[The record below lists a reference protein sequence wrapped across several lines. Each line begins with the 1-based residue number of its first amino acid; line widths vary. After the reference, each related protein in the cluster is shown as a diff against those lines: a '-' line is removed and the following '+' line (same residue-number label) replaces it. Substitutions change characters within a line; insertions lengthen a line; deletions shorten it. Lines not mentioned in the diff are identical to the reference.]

1 VRRWCVLYKVL
12 FGPANLFSP
21 EILAFLIGCAL
32 PSLYIAY
39 TDAKSYTI
47 YDKASLPIILAGLVN
62 AIHAGSLPS
71 ALAGGTLGFG
81 LMFVLAAAGGAGGG
95 DVKYAAGLGLWLGFP
110 DTVHA
115 LLIAAVIGAAWGALR
130 LARAGILRERLKA
143 LAAGVYLRVFCG
155 VKGAVPLQKI
165 PDDPD
170 APLPAGVVPFGTCIA
185 ATVWA
190 VWLQSLIFKGVV

>member
-1 VRRWCVLYKVL
+1 MQMSTENMSL
-12 FGPANLFSP
+12 
-21 EILAFLIGCAL
+21 LIGLLL
-32 PSLYIAY
+32 PSAYIAY

-62 AIHAGSLPS
+62 AIRASDLPM
-71 ALAGGTLGFG
+71 ALMGGAFGFG
-81 LMFVLAAAGGAGGG
+81 LMFALAAAGGAGGG

-115 LLIAAVIGAAWGALR
+115 LLFAVVIGTAWGTVR
-130 LARAGILRERLKA
+130 LARAGVLRERLKA
-143 LAAGVYLRVFCG
+143 LAAGVYLGVFCG

-170 APLPAGVVPFGTCIA
+170 APLPAGVVPFGTCMA
-185 ATVWA
+185 AGAWV
-190 VWLQSLIFKGVV
+190 VWLFTLAVRGVI